1 MSLRPSD
8 EERRGGEVRA
18 RDRARGR
25 AWGEGGGEGKV
36 VAEVRPHREV
46 GTEPK
51 AICISHRVF

>member
-1 MSLRPSD
+1 MSLRPFD
-8 EERRGGEVRA
+8 DGERER
-18 RDRARGR
+18 
-25 AWGEGGGEGKV
+25 GGGEGRREREIRGRGGMEGK

>member
-25 AWGEGGGEGKV
+25 AWGEAVEGKV

>member
-1 MSLRPSD
+1 MSLRPFD
-8 EERRGGEVRA
+8 EGRGELVRA
-18 RDRARGR
+18 REI
-25 AWGEGGGEGKV
+25 EGGGRMEGK